1 MLQNT
6 NLSPYQSYYIR
17 PALQKKYANIF
28 FRTKTY
34 KIPFDLQ
41 TKHLN
46 AKINIKISN
55 FSSFLGIMVFVIW
68 SRLDSGS

>member
-1 MLQNT
+1 MPILV
-6 NLSPYQSYYIR
+6 LISPTTFVQPY
-17 PALQKKYANIF
+17 KKNMQIF

-34 KIPFDLQ
+34 KIPSDLQ

-68 SRLDSGS
+68 SRLDNGS